1 MDWIHLLTGAI
12 VGGIIGYFTNYIAVK
27 MLFRPRREIRVF
39 GRVLPFTPGV
49 IPKRR
54 GDLARAVGNAV
65 SETLIGRD
73 ELTEMLISERMQNAF
88 ADGVSSA
95 LDELVR
101 DRSVE
106 DALSAIVG
114 EETVGA
120 AREEILNR
128 LRGRIA
134 DYVNRMDLGHAIADA
149 AGKTVLSRLQGSML
163 SLFVTPEKI
172 ASFTNPLADQI
183 SDYIADEGMNQ
194 VSSFL
199 ESEADRLMNL
209 PADRIAKYRGALRP
223 RIQSA
228 YAAFM
233 RENAPKIAESFEISK
248 IVTDKINRMDIDEL
262 EKLILS
268 VMKKELST
276 VVNLGAVLGFLIGII
291 GALI

>member
-101 DRSVE
+101 DRSV
-106 DALSAIVG
+106 
-114 EETVGA
+114 
-120 AREEILNR
+120 
-128 LRGRIA
+128 
-134 DYVNRMDLGHAIADA
+134 
-149 AGKTVLSRLQGSML
+149 
-163 SLFVTPEKI
+163 
-172 ASFTNPLADQI
+172 
-183 SDYIADEGMNQ
+183 
-194 VSSFL
+194 
-199 ESEADRLMNL
+199 
-209 PADRIAKYRGALRP
+209 
-223 RIQSA
+223 
-228 YAAFM
+228 
-233 RENAPKIAESFEISK
+233 
-248 IVTDKINRMDIDEL
+248 
-262 EKLILS
+262 
-268 VMKKELST
+268 
-276 VVNLGAVLGFLIGII
+276 
-291 GALI
+291 

>member
-54 GDLARAVGNAV
+54 GDLARAVGSAV

-95 LDELVR
+95 LDELAR

-106 DALSAIVG
+106 EALSAILG

-120 AREEILNR
+120 AREGILNR

-163 SLFVTPEKI
+163 PCSLRRKR
-172 ASFTNPLADQI
+172 SR
-183 SDYIADEGMNQ
+183 
-194 VSSFL
+194 
-199 ESEADRLMNL
+199 RL
-209 PADRIAKYRGALRP
+209 RIRW
-223 RIQSA
+223 RIRSA
-228 YAAFM
+228 ITSPTRA
-233 RENAPKIAESFEISK
+233 
-248 IVTDKINRMDIDEL
+248 
-262 EKLILS
+262 
-268 VMKKELST
+268 
-276 VVNLGAVLGFLIGII
+276 
-291 GALI
+291 

>member
-106 DALSAIVG
+106 EALSAIVG

-209 PADRIAKYRGALRP
+209 PAVLFLAKNGYLPLTLKPAFAYVLDAVTPIFSALWLAVYAVRACTGYGIARGKPGSAAAAL
-223 RIQSA
+223 
-228 YAAFM
+228 
-233 RENAPKIAESFEISK
+233 
-248 IVTDKINRMDIDEL
+248 
-262 EKLILS
+262 
-268 VMKKELST
+268 VMPP
-276 VVNLGAVLGFLIGII
+276 A
-291 GALI
+291 